1 MPSRVLLRAAHL
13 AAAVLLLL
21 AVVPAHAQKQTVVIY
36 TAIENEQIT
45 EYKKA
50 YEKALPNVD
59 VKMKRLSTGDISAV
73 FMAEKDNMQA
83 DVIWGVAATNM
94 LIFKNAGLLEPYAPK
109 GLDRVLPLFRDRDNP
124 PAWVGMDIYISAF
137 CFNTETAKKNNQTAP
152 PSRAARIKAG

>member
-1 MPSRVLLRAAHL
+1 MEEARMRKCSSLFTGLV
-13 AAAVLLLL
+13 AAVVALTIL
-21 AVVPAHAQKQTVVIY
+21 AGPARAHKQTVVVY

-83 DVIWGVAATNM
+83 DLIWGVAATNM
-94 LIFKNAGLLEPYAPK
+94 LIFKNAGLLEP
-109 GLDRVLPLFRDRDNP
+109 
-124 PAWVGMDIYISAF
+124 
-137 CFNTETAKKNNQTAP
+137 
-152 PSRAARIKAG
+152 